1 VGNVKLN
8 GSDMALD
15 SGNNNVTLGSAISDS
30 NGSTNVVKSGNGTT
44 NLNGVNTYTGT
55 TTVEAGRLN
64 VNGSIHA
71 SSQVVVEAGAT
82 LGGDGVINGNVTLDG
97 TLRVGQ
103 GGSTD
108 RRLEIG
114 GVLSTGSGSS
124 MVFRISDESSYD
136 QLMVGSVDL
145 SNTNLVIE
153 ELSDTSWSTL
163 EYGDGANFLTNG
175 ATYYK
180 LIEGTTMGMF
190 ANVTDTMSAA
200 ELAYYGL
207 SGTQYTVMLND
218 QKFWV
223 AQGSTYLVAIPETSV
238 TLLGSLGALL
248 LLRRRR

>member
-1 VGNVKLN
+1 
-8 GSDMALD
+8 
-15 SGNNNVTLGSAISDS
+15 
-30 NGSTNVVKSGNGTT
+30 
-44 NLNGVNTYTGT
+44 
-55 TTVEAGRLN
+55 
-64 VNGSIHA
+64 
-71 SSQVVVEAGAT
+71 
-82 LGGDGVINGNVTLDG
+82 
-97 TLRVGQ
+97 
-103 GGSTD
+103 
-108 RRLEIG
+108 
-114 GVLSTGSGSS
+114 
-124 MVFRISDESSYD
+124 
-136 QLMVGSVDL
+136 
-145 SNTNLVIE
+145 VIE